1 MQREQVSKAVIRRM
15 PKYYRYLD
23 ELHQD
28 GITKISSRALA
39 DRMGLTASQI
49 RQDFNC
55 FGGFGQ
61 QGYGYNIETLMNEIA
76 SIIGV
81 NRKHRAVIIGVGNI
95 GRALIHNFDF
105 YKCGFTLSAA
115 FDADVAIV
123 GTNINGITVHHI
135 DELEEYHAKTPV
147 EVAVLT
153 LPKNPAPAMAERLAR
168 MGIRGIWNFTNVDL
182 KMKHHDVMI
191 EDVHFSDSLM
201 TLCYQITD

>member
-1 MQREQVSKAVIRRM
+1 MLRENVSKAVIRRM

-23 ELHQD
+23 ELHQN
-28 GITKISSRALA
+28 GVTKISSRALA
-39 DRMGLTASQI
+39 DCMGLTASQI

-61 QGYGYNIETLMNEIA
+61 QGYGYNIETLMKEIA

-81 NRKHRAVIIGVGNI
+81 NRKHKAIIIGVGNI
-95 GRALIHNFDF
+95 GRALINNFDF
-105 YKCGFTLSAA
+105 YKCGFNLVAA
-115 FDADVAIV
+115 FDADHTIV
-123 GTNINGITVHHI
+123 GTNINGIPVYHI
-135 DELEEYHAKTPV
+135 DSLEEFNQKTSV
-147 EVAVLT
+147 EVGVLT
-153 LPKNPAPAMAERLAR
+153 LPKRPAPQMAERLAQ

-191 EDVHFSDSLM
+191 EDVHFADSLM

>member
-1 MQREQVSKAVIRRM
+1 MQREQVSNAVIRRM
-15 PKYYRYLD
+15 PRYYRYLD
-23 ELHQD
+23 DLRRS
-28 GITKISSRALA
+28 GLTKISSRALA

-61 QGYGYNIETLMNEIA
+61 QGYGYHIETLMEEIA

-81 NRKHRAVIIGVGNI
+81 DRKHRAIIVGVGNI

-105 YKCGFTLSAA
+105 YKCGFNLTAA
-115 FDADVAIV
+115 FDANEAIV
-123 GTNINGITVHHI
+123 GTTINGIPVYHI
-135 DELEEYHAKTPV
+135 SELEAYNAKTSV

-153 LPKNPAPAMAERLAR
+153 LPKDPAPAMAERLAQ
-168 MGIRGIWNFTNVDL
+168 MGVRGIWNFTNVDL
-182 KMKHHDVMI
+182 KLKDHEVMI
-191 EDVHFSDSLM
+191 EHVHFADSLM